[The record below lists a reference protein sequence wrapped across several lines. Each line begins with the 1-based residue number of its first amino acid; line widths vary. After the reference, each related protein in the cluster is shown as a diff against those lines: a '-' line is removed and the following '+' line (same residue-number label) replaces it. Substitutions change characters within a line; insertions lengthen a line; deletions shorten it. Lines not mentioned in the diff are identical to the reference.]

1 MISMSQAYSIR
12 QLKKQGETVAEIA
25 RKVGVCRNTVYNCL
39 AEDDLSPK
47 MPAIKKRTK
56 ILDPYRPL
64 IISWLEGD
72 RSEWR
77 KQRHT
82 AHRIWVR
89 LTTEEGVKVGE
100 STVRAYVRTLREEL
114 GHSDADD
121 YLDQRW
127 VPGEAQADFGEAD
140 FSVRGV
146 KVRLSYFVLTFP
158 YSNIGIAQVFPGEN
172 AECVC
177 QALRNIFEFI
187 GGVPGR
193 IVFDNATG
201 VGRRVCEGVR
211 TTELFGAFAAH
222 YNFAFSFCSPN
233 AGHEKG
239 SVEAKVRYLRS
250 NLFVPVPHMTD
261 PAKYN
266 AKLPSMCMELSKEHY
281 LKGEPEEQLFVE
293 DKFAMAGLPQKPFDI
308 VRYERPKADKKGK
321 VKLDGQHS
329 YSSDPSLAG
338 RELIAA
344 MRATTVTLYTA
355 AGEFVCEHPRA
366 YGKAPTDTSDPA
378 SQLAVRPPQVTSERA
393 SLGIDDA
400 GVSAEGTGT
409 SVVSVSGKVK
419 YDLPDP
425 IAELQDAVGL
435 TRGTIKAIL
444 EGCSRLDEFEID
456 PATFLAQVGDKINR
470 VKNDLIAQG
479 IKYVR
484 LPEDEWYTMRDL
496 ELDDYT
502 AYLGQNAWKPD
513 MTSKSLYN
521 YVVYDSAGVERSF
534 AEALDKQEEVL
545 VFAKLPS
552 AFKIDTPLG
561 SYNPDWAYVEEADGE
576 RRVYFVTETKGGK
589 NGEPALRDAEKI
601 KIGCAKKHFEA
612 LDLGNDFHYNVRT
625 TYQYEAVKA

>member
-250 NLFVPVPHMTD
+250 NLFAPVPHMTD

-378 SQLAVRPPQVTSERA
+378 SQLAVLAVKTGGWVNSQVRFAMPDKLREHMDSLPKPDLRAELRVMRNQSAVSGWDATVSAMSECLALTGR
-393 SLGIDDA
+393 IDEA
-400 GVSAEGTGT
+400 GVSLACARAATGEI
-409 SVVSVSGKVK
+409 VYDEKVDLAA
-419 YDLPDP
+419 YDR
-425 IAELQDAVGL
+425 AVGI
-435 TRGTIKAIL
+435 G
-444 EGCSRLDEFEID
+444 
-456 PATFLAQVGDKINR
+456 
-470 VKNDLIAQG
+470 
-479 IKYVR
+479 
-484 LPEDEWYTMRDL
+484 
-496 ELDDYT
+496 
-502 AYLGQNAWKPD
+502 
-513 MTSKSLYN
+513 
-521 YVVYDSAGVERSF
+521 
-534 AEALDKQEEVL
+534 EV
-545 VFAKLPS
+545 A
-552 AFKIDTPLG
+552 
-561 SYNPDWAYVEEADGE
+561 
-576 RRVYFVTETKGGK
+576 
-589 NGEPALRDAEKI
+589 
-601 KIGCAKKHFEA
+601 
-612 LDLGNDFHYNVRT
+612 
-625 TYQYEAVKA
+625 